1 VDLDPN
7 TSFENQHAL
16 RNGGLEVSEI
26 GEKAEPKGQRPVVR
40 RRGRGIGAA
49 SGQKQQSSGG
59 GDERVV
65 ADFTAVPH
73 CHQ

>member
-26 GEKAEPKGQRPVVR
+26 GEKEL
-40 RRGRGIGAA
+40 
-49 SGQKQQSSGG
+49 
-59 GDERVV
+59 E
-65 ADFTAVPH
+65 
-73 CHQ
+73 